1 MLQKPRQE
9 IVWLKGLAFQITQ
22 KTHFLTSCADRF
34 NLIYPSSNLSASTLD
49 EATSAHLKVT
59 ELCLPKK
66 TNLAGKKER
75 LFLKEMGHEHNL
87 QRLIAPKIGASFTGL
102 QFTYMSKCAFCCHY
116 INWYRVYSSQTLK
129 LCRAHALGPFSFLHA
144 VASETKRAI
153 YFAIQWMVKQNA
165 SNASGAAETWHWK
178 NLGFTSKLK
187 ETVHTKVTFHK
198 A

>member
-1 MLQKPRQE
+1 
-9 IVWLKGLAFQITQ
+9 
-22 KTHFLTSCADRF
+22 
-34 NLIYPSSNLSASTLD
+34 
-49 EATSAHLKVT
+49 
-59 ELCLPKK
+59 
-66 TNLAGKKER
+66 
-75 LFLKEMGHEHNL
+75 
-87 QRLIAPKIGASFTGL
+87 
-102 QFTYMSKCAFCCHY
+102 MSKCAFCCHY

-144 VASETKRAI
+144 VASETKRRAV

-187 ETVHTKVTFHK
+187 ETVHTKVTSHK